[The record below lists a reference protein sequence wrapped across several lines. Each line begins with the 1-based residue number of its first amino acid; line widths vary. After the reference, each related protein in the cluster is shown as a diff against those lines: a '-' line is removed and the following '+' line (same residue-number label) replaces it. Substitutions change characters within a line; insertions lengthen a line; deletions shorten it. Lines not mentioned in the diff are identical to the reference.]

1 MDKDFEL
8 KLKNNGDYDESDTL
22 TMTPQ
27 QLAEMDGRTE
37 DTPIY
42 VALAGRIYDVSAKRE
57 SYGPGKNYAC
67 FVGRDASLH
76 YATGCTDD
84 VCPGDVNNL
93 NEDEKRALNKW
104 LEFYHNHDK
113 YKYVGRLIPDP
124 VETALERELG
134 GDGSD
139 VQQQHGEA
147 ASGIVHENQAE
158 TLSPVAQES
167 QEEL

>member
-1 MDKDFEL
+1 M
-8 KLKNNGDYDESDTL
+8 
-22 TMTPQ
+22 TMTLQ

-42 VALAGRIYDVSAKRE
+42 VALAGRIYDVSSKRE

-67 FVGRDASLH
+67 FVGRDSSLH
-76 YATGCTDD
+76 YATGCTDFD
-84 VCPGDVNNL
+84 CPGDVNNL
-93 NEDEKRALNKW
+93 NEDEQRALNKW

-134 GDGSD
+134 DTNTINNN
-139 VQQQHGEA
+139 HG
-147 ASGIVHENQAE
+147 IITHEELTSNDQDKDSS
-158 TLSPVAQES
+158 LI